1 MSELVDRF
9 ERAHRHFGSLVH
21 RVPADRWGAPTPCAD
36 WDVRALVNHLVYEA
50 RWAVPLLE
58 GATIADVG
66 DRFDGDLLGDDPV
79 GSYDDALAAASAAVS
94 SPGALD
100 RTVHLSYGET
110 PATGYLAQLTG
121 DFVVHAWDLA
131 RGIGADD
138 ELDADLVAW
147 VDAETRPNAEMLAQS
162 GLFDPPV
169 DVAPDADPQTRMLA
183 LFGRRRTVAT

>member
-1 MSELVDRF
+1 MSGLVDRF
-9 ERAHRHFGSLVH
+9 DRATQHFGALVH
-21 RVPADRWGAPTPCAD
+21 KVRDDQWDAATPCAD

-58 GATIADVG
+58 GATIEEVG
-66 DRFDGDLLGDDPV
+66 DRFDGDLLGGDPV
-79 GSYDDALAAASAAVS
+79 ASYDDALAAATAAVS
-94 SPGALD
+94 AAGALD

-138 ELDADLVAW
+138 TLDPELVAW
-147 VDAETRPNAEMLAQS
+147 VEGETRPNAEMLAQS

-169 DVAPDADPQTRMLA
+169 DVPADADAQTRMLA
-183 LFGRRRTVAT
+183 LFGRRR